1 MNAMENTIREKVEFV
16 YSPARDEE
24 WTFLRESLQDPAL
37 MAASQALFIAN
48 MRAAYLQLVT
58 GAMVKAMGGMET
70 FRTRAPERMH
80 NYEIFA
86 VAIQGRDPEI
96 ERLKDIYNQA
106 YGSSTN
112 GIHAMVPELNRRIT
126 GGRMSPRSQGVLAE
140 HLTSVAYSM
149 LGDFERADGRGG
161 TQARELT
168 AQGSGC
174 ILMLI
179 GAFSILSAGVYVIT
193 RIVCWCVFRGESA

>member
-24 WTFLRESLQDPAL
+24 WTFLRESLQDSAL

-106 YGSSTN
+106 YGSSPN

-126 GGRMSPRSQGVLAE
+126 GGQMSSKTQGVLVE

-149 LGDFERADGRGG
+149 LGDFERADGNDTGRPAG
-161 TQARELT
+161 TSQ
-168 AQGSGC
+168 QGSGC
-174 ILMLI
+174 MLI
-179 GAFSILSAGVYVIT
+179 VIGVIMGTAHLLY
-193 RIVCWCVFRGESA
+193 

>member
-37 MAASQALFIAN
+37 TEAPADLFIAN

-126 GGRMSPRSQGVLAE
+126 GGHMLPRSQGVLAE

-149 LGDFERADGRGG
+149 LGDFEQADGKIASQSAG
-161 TQARELT
+161 AT

-174 ILMLI
+174 MLI
-179 GAFSILSAGVYVIT
+179 MLGLLGIPAGISLGT
-193 RIVCWCVFRGESA
+193 IFIH

>member
-37 MAASQALFIAN
+37 TEAPADLFIAN

-58 GAMVKAMGGMET
+58 GAMVKAMGGLET

-86 VAIQGRDPEI
+86 IAIQGRDPEI

-106 YGSSTN
+106 YGSSAN

-126 GGRMSPRSQGVLAE
+126 GGHMLPRSQGVLAE
-140 HLTSVAYSM
+140 HLTSVAYSL
-149 LGDFERADGRGG
+149 LGDFERADGGMATRTVG
-161 TQARELT
+161 TA
-168 AQGSGC
+168 AQGAGC
-174 ILMLI
+174 MLAI
-179 GAFSILSAGVYVIT
+179 YTGLPFFASMVIAM
-193 RIVCWCVFRGESA
+193 SL